1 MRSSGRLISAA
12 LVIVASTASA
22 DPVVGETSVDLVVG
36 ATTSIDVGYAR
47 GLQCDDLTIVEADLR
62 GVSPTSNR
70 LFLKGLRRGATAC
83 RAGTFAGSVSVLVH
97 ITVK

>member
-1 MRSSGRLISAA
+1 MLAAGLVLVVTRASG
-12 LVIVASTASA
+12 
-22 DPVVGETSVDLVVG
+22 DPVVGETSVELAVG
-36 ATTSIDVGYAR
+36 ASTSIDVGYAR
-47 GLQCDDLTIVEADLR
+47 GLHCDDLTIVDAELR

-83 RAGTFAGSVSVLVH
+83 RAGTFAGSASVLVH

>member
-1 MRSSGRLISAA
+1 MTRVLARVMAIGVLMSASAA
-12 LVIVASTASA
+12 A
-22 DPVVGETSVDLVVG
+22 DPVVGETSVEIPIG
-36 ATTSIDVGYAR
+36 ASTSIDVGYAR
-47 GLQCDDLTIVEADLR
+47 GLHCDDLTIVDAELR

-70 LFLKGLRRGATAC
+70 LFLKGLRRGVTAC